1 LIVDG
6 KFISLFASGADQIS
20 DPKVLLNVEIDRQNL
35 RLVAMLIKK
44 LELSG
49 LTNLDQQPIEL
60 GPIGPGGI
68 VIGAKQQSLQQMMSK
83 SIFGKEEKPVILEFP
98 CSSKGSIPIGQRLL
112 SAAVASLPV
121 GMRRRRSRIWHRSQL
136 RWEPRHDLGRS
147 G

>member
-68 VIGAKQQSLQQMMSK
+68 VIGAKQQSLQKMMSK
-83 SIFGKEEKPVILEFP
+83 FIFGKEEKPVNTGVSLHQ
-98 CSSKGSIPIGQRLL
+98 QRLDPDWSEAALCCCCL
-112 SAAVASLPV
+112 SPGGDEEKEEQDLAPVTIALGASP
-121 GMRRRRSRIWHRSQL
+121 
-136 RWEPRHDLGRS
+136 
-147 G
+147 